1 MGLIQSLS
9 VPYDGKIIAEPQ
21 SRTSIVNRL
30 LDEILIEFSS
40 LIADID
46 EGNVDASILKNEI
59 EKCISREKGLFDP
72 ESIKTLLLDTI
83 YGYGL
88 LQPLILDADITDID
102 APRYDYILVK
112 RFGKIEKSPLKFESE
127 QDFERFCKLLI
138 IRNGGLINEVD
149 NHSRVSD
156 KVNHLRINVNIPPR
170 NVEGASLNIRKHAHL
185 SYTYEQLQTFK
196 FFDEESK
203 CLLQDINLQKKNLL
217 ICGKS
222 ASGKTTLLRTLID
235 NGDELER
242 MLICESDTELY
253 PQKRNA
259 IVQYIKKSEYGGKL
273 FTLADLIK
281 EGLTMSLDAYC
292 IGEIISG
299 EAWEY
304 IKAGYTDHRIMGTIH
319 ASSALDAL
327 DRLLMLIENETRIE
341 QHKLMQIISKSIH
354 YVIYLKGFKVQE
366 IIKLNCFDKVQDCYQ
381 YETLYKNM
389 SNEGSKWQ

>member
-1 MGLIQSLS
+1 MGLIQSIS
-9 VPYDGKIIAEPQ
+9 VPYDGKKITEPQ
-21 SRTSIVNRL
+21 SKTSIVNRL

-40 LIADID
+40 LITDID
-46 EGNVDASILKNEI
+46 EGNVEVAILKNEI
-59 EKCISREKGLFDP
+59 EKRISREKGLFDP
-72 ESIKTLLLDTI
+72 ESVKTLLFDTI

-88 LQPLILDADITDID
+88 LQPLISDTEISDID

-112 RFGKIEKSPLKFESE
+112 RFGIIEKSPLKFESE

-149 NHSRVSD
+149 NHCRVSD
-156 KVNHLRINVNIPPR
+156 KVNHLRINVSIPPR
-170 NVEGASLNIRKHAHL
+170 NVEGTSLNIRKHTRV
-185 SYTYEQLQTFK
+185 SYTYEQLQTFN
-196 FFDEESK
+196 FFDEHSK
-203 CLLQDINLQKKNLL
+203 RVVQEISSNNKNLL

-222 ASGKTTLLRTLID
+222 ASGKTTLLRTIID

-253 PQKRNA
+253 PQKQNA

-299 EAWEY
+299 EAWEFV
-304 IKAGYTDHRIMGTIH
+304 KAGYTDHRIMGTIH

-366 IIKLNCFDKVQDCYQ
+366 IIRICDFDRTRDCYQ
-381 YETLYKNM
+381 FETLYAPI
-389 SNEGSKWQ
+389 S